1 MALNKII
8 IMGRLGKDPD
18 LRTTPAGVPVASMLL
33 AVDRD
38 FKDKETGEKATDWID
53 VVVWRSTAEF
63 VAKNFT
69 KGRMAVVEGRLQI
82 REWVDKE
89 GKKRHNAEV
98 VADNV
103 YFGDSKPREEQV
115 GFGQQS
121 YNQSSSTQSQYQEL
135 HDDSDELPF

>member
-8 IMGRLGKDPD
+8 LMGRLGKDPE
-18 LRTTPAGVPVASMLL
+18 LRTTPNGVPVASMLL
-33 AVDRD
+33 AVDRN

-69 KGRMAVVEGRLQI
+69 KGRMAVVEGSLQI

-89 GKKRHNAEV
+89 GKKRHSAEV

-103 YFGDSKPREEQV
+103 YFGDSRPREEQA
-115 GFGQQS
+115 GQMSYGQQS
-121 YNQSSSTQSQYQEL
+121 YAQQSQFQTV
-135 HDDSDELPF
+135 SDNDPLPF